1 MALAYIFKII
11 TLLPFRLRAAG
22 LVNIVLIA
30 VATSFQSL
38 LVLTIQPFLSIFE
51 NKQVE
56 QESGSLFNTISAMS
70 EGSISPSAAACLIFI
85 LVAIGS
91 MILRL
96 LAGWISGSYTSR
108 VGNEISIMALN
119 NLLSEP
125 YVIQGQKNTA
135 HKIADIQQGQTFA
148 SGILAP
154 VIQLIASAAT
164 IIATIVAALKVSYQA
179 TSIAFGGAIVIFI
192 GIAIVTKNMLKRDG
206 KRTII
211 NSRRQMQLVTESFA
225 GFRDLALESRADL
238 FINEYEKTLN
248 QDRMIGV
255 RIGFLQTAPRF
266 LIEGIGFTALGLIG
280 LTFVLLPSNDQVISL
295 GVLGSLALAFQI
307 ILPSL
312 QQSFNCWSSIRSG
325 TTRIKLVKKMLEAQE
340 RDSLGYEYKSWPK
353 IRDQRKLR
361 ERENSHEEY
370 TNQLVIKNASFFY
383 PAGNNN
389 HEKSSVNGSENLVL
403 TGVNLQILKGDIVGI
418 AGKTGSGKSTIVDII
433 SGLAAPTFGS
443 VTVDSVNI
451 FENPTNRS
459 WWLQQISYVPQSIF
473 LTDSTIVENILLGAA
488 PNSVDWQRLRCA
500 CDVAQA
506 SEFIEKLPLGFDTP
520 IGEAGVKLSG
530 GQKQR
535 IGLARAMYK
544 NRSVLILDEATS
556 ALDMRT
562 EKEVI
567 DGITS
572 QQNQPTIIMVAHRL
586 TTLER
591 CNRFFIFEHGRLTE
605 PNSYQELASYF
616 GSGAN

>member
-11 TLLPFRLRAAG
+11 TLLPLRLKAAG
-22 LVNIVLIA
+22 LINIILIA

-51 NKQVE
+51 NKQVA
-56 QESGSLFNTISAMS
+56 QEGNNLFNTISTMS
-70 EGSISPSAAACLIFI
+70 GGSISPSAAACLIFI
-85 LVAIGS
+85 LVAVGS

-96 LAGWISGSYTSR
+96 LAGWVNGSYTSR
-108 VGNEISIMALN
+108 VGNEISVMALN

-125 YVIQGQKNTA
+125 YVVQAQKNTA

-154 VIQLIASAAT
+154 VIQLIASAT
-164 IIATIVAALKVSYQA
+164 TIVATFVAALNVSYQA
-179 TSIAFGGAIVIFI
+179 TSIAFGGAIVIFL
-192 GIAIVTKNMLKRDG
+192 GIALITKNMLKRDG
-206 KRTII
+206 RRTVI

-248 QDRMIGV
+248 QDRLIGV

-280 LTFVLLPSNDQVISL
+280 LSYVLIPSNDQVISL
-295 GVLGSLALAFQI
+295 GILGSLALAFQI

-325 TTRIKLVKKMLEAQE
+325 STRIKLVKRMLESGE
-340 RDSLGYEYKSWPK
+340 NNSLAYEYKSWPK
-353 IRDQRKLR
+353 IKDQKKFR
-361 ERENSHEEY
+361 ESANSHGEY
-370 TNQLVIKNASFFY
+370 ANKLVVKNASFFY
-383 PAGNNN
+383 PL
-389 HEKSSVNGSENLVL
+389 ESSEDNTENLVL
-403 TGVNLQILKGDIVGI
+403 TEIDLQISRGDVVGI
-418 AGKTGSGKSTIVDII
+418 AGKTGSGKSTIVDIM

-443 VTVDSVNI
+443 VTVDSINI
-451 FENPTNRS
+451 FENATNRS

-473 LTDSTIVENILLGAA
+473 LTDSTIVGNILLGAELNA
-488 PNSVDWQRLRCA
+488 VDWERLRWA

-530 GQKQR
+530 GQRQR

-544 NRSVLILDEATS
+544 KRSVLILDEATS

-562 EKEVI
+562 EKAVI
-567 DGITS
+567 DAVTS

-586 TTLER
+586 TTLKK
-591 CNRFFIFEHGRLTE
+591 CNRFLVFESGKMIE
-605 PNSYQELASYF
+605 PKSYQELANYF
-616 GSGAN
+616 DSRTN